1 MIRKKWVCMFYIV
14 LGVILA
20 LANTYLFLD
29 RRQVWDAVMFVVGI
43 GWIWLGV
50 SNLRRLQNTGPI
62 G

>member
-1 MIRKKWVCMFYIV
+1 MFYIV

-20 LANTYLFLD
+20 LANAYLFLD

-43 GWIWLGV
+43 GWIWVGV

>member
-20 LANTYLFLD
+20 LANAYLFLD

-43 GWIWLGV
+43 GWIWVGT